1 VTLGDLVRGEGPGRP
16 LRQLPAGEAPLFDP
30 VILCLPKRM
39 PVPEVDMHLVYSSS
53 VLGTVRPI

>member
-1 VTLGDLVRGEGPGRP
+1 
-16 LRQLPAGEAPLFDP
+16 LPAGEAPLFDP